1 MIKNLTDSSLSKRKL
16 LELIKER
23 INEEKKLHLR
33 SVLSEDSFEKPDWSK
48 YLAYQLG
55 CLAVLEKLDNFI
67 PDPGI
72 IND

>member
-23 INEEKKLHLR
+23 IKQEKELHLR
-33 SVLSEDSFEKPDWSK
+33 TALSEDSFEKPDWSK

-55 CLAVLEKLDNFI
+55 YIAALEKLDKFI
-67 PDPGI
+67 PDQGS